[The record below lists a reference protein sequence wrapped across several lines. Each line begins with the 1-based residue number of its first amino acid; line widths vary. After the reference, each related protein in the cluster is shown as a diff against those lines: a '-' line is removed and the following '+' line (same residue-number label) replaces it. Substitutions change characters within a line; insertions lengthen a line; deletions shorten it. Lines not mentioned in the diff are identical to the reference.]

1 MRKDD
6 RLLTI
11 DEVVARIPFSR
22 VHIYRLMKRGEFP
35 QRVRVCE
42 RRVAWRESEIREY
55 IESRP
60 RADLSSPVPERP

>member
-35 QRVRVCE
+35 QRVRVGE

-60 RADLSSPVPERP
+60 RADLSSPLPERP